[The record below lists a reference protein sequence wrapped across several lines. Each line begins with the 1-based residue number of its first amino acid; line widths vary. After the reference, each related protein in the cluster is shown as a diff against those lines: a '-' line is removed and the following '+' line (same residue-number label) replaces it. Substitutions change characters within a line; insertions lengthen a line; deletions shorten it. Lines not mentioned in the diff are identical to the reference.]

1 MTSLCDLTW
10 AGGRSEARLRR
21 RRPGIDALPWAP
33 IDLPD
38 AVRREA
44 QAVWSHAVFLE
55 DVDPELP
62 AIVVGDFNE
71 GDDGSVVAYLRQR
84 GLASALAGFD
94 GDADTWRWTTS
105 VGTLHRQ
112 LDHIEHDDRL
122 VAVAGRVLPGGNSD
136 HLAVVADFVVDVATQ
151 PAARLP

>member
-1 MTSLCDLTW
+1 MFLLVVVLVGCGSRAAAPPARTGHLMAYDAGRDRIVLA
-10 AGGRSEARLRR
+10 AGG
-21 RRPGIDALPWAP
+21 
-33 IDLPD
+33 
-38 AVRREA
+38 
-44 QAVWSHAVFLE
+44 
-55 DVDPELP
+55 
-62 AIVVGDFNE
+62 AIG
-71 GDDGSVVAYLRQR
+71 G
-84 GLASALAGFD
+84 GLH
-94 GDADTWRWTTS
+94 DTWRWTTS

>member
-1 MTSLCDLTW
+1 MHLHPPLMHGTSASSVIRGHFETPQIRHD
-10 AGGRSEARLRR
+10 E
-21 RRPGIDALPWAP
+21 I
-33 IDLPD
+33 
-38 AVRREA
+38 
-44 QAVWSHAVFLE
+44 AVFLE